1 MKIIIL
7 IRCVDMTGL
16 LKKNPLKALRGESAV
31 AEPGTYI
38 DLGQMVFEDEASA
51 LQPAKAVVRLADIMR
66 YEDVNAVLSE
76 IYKGNVIILDVTSV
90 ANDQLTMKR
99 ITAELKNAVKE
110 TGGDIAGI
118 AKNLVMVTPAGIKI
132 DRQKMKIGL

>member
-1 MKIIIL
+1 MA
-7 IRCVDMTGL
+7 GL
-16 LKKNPLKALRGESAV
+16 LKKNPLKALKGESAV

-51 LQPAKAVVRLADIMR
+51 LQPAKAVVRLAEILR
-66 YEDVNAVLSE
+66 YEDVHAVLGE
-76 IYKGNVIILDVTSV
+76 IYKGNIIILDITSV

-110 TGGDIAGI
+110 TGGDIAGV
-118 AKNLVMVTPAGIKI
+118 AKNLVIVTPSGIKI
-132 DRQKMKIGL
+132 DRQKMKLGV

>member
-1 MKIIIL
+1 
-7 IRCVDMTGL
+7 MTGL
-16 LKKNPLKALRGESAV
+16 LKKNPLKSLRGESAV

-51 LQPAKAVVRLADIMR
+51 LQPAKAVVRLADIIR

-76 IYKGNVIILDVTSV
+76 IYKGNLLILDVTSI
-90 ANDQLTMKR
+90 ANDQITMKR
-99 ITAELKNAVKE
+99 VTVELKNALKE

-118 AKNLVMVTPAGIKI
+118 AKNLIMITPAGIKI
-132 DRQKMKIGL
+132 DRQKMKLSL